1 MRSESQFESGSANA
15 PSTIQSG
22 STYGLVLT
30 GWTMRNVQISSPP
43 ARTSLAL
50 DGVMLIIRFSPACT
64 CDWGRSY
71 DFSGIGTT
79 PSESSVPGPL
89 LTSPLAV
96 SMRLSSIS
104 RIWSTWMSYPHPG
117 DDSQRTSTLPSSS
130 RVQRGRKFK
139 GFRCDRRTGSLR
151 VPCDTLE

>member
-1 MRSESQFESGSANA
+1 MRSESQFGSGSANA

-30 GWTMRNVQISSPP
+30 GCTMRKVQTRSPP
-43 ARTSLAL
+43 TRVSFAF

-64 CDWGRSY
+64 WDWGRSY
-71 DFSGIGTT
+71 DFCGIGIT

-89 LTSPLAV
+89 LTAPLAG

-104 RIWSTWMSYPHPG
+104 RIWSTWMS
-117 DDSQRTSTLPSSS
+117 
-130 RVQRGRKFK
+130 
-139 GFRCDRRTGSLR
+139 
-151 VPCDTLE
+151 